1 MQFDTAWREYLA
13 ASQHFAAAS
22 DRLLGRLRFFV
33 GDPPFAPRTLSSE
46 DTATWLGLTIDVE
59 EAASMQRRALEDFIR
74 ARNTESR

>member
-74 ARNTESR
+74 ALNIESR